1 MTPDTYLT
9 ALPRGWAQHDG
20 TLGLYLHIPFCV
32 QKCRYCDFYS
42 APADDAARAA
52 YVAAL
57 AAHLRAAA
65 PAARDRVIDTVYF
78 GGGTPTLLTGAQF
91 ATVMDT
97 VRAHYDLAPDAEIT
111 AECNPVTNAEHPAE
125 GLLAAGINRL
135 SIGLQS
141 ANENELRL
149 LGRLHDYRAFART
162 FAAARR
168 AGFSNISV
176 DLMLGIPDQTRE
188 SLSHTLDAVL
198 ALAPEHISAYGLRI
212 EEHTPFFAMRDRLV
226 LPDEDTEELL
236 FDDLVQRLGGAGY
249 AHYEIS
255 NFARAGYA
263 SRHNLRYWQGRE
275 YLGFGPGAHSYF
287 HGTRFETPKSTAD
300 YISAANGGDFPATV
314 ADPHPITG
322 REAAAEYVMLR
333 MRLFEGLDS
342 ADFAHRF
349 GTSFESTYGPLD
361 RLLAGGFLTKHGTRF
376 AFTER
381 GMRVSNA
388 ILSDWLDFGTDEEEL

>member
-1 MTPDTYLT
+1 MTDGYLA
-9 ALPRGWAQHDG
+9 ALPHGREQNDG
-20 TLGLYLHIPFCV
+20 TLGVYIHVPFCV

-42 APADDAARAA
+42 AQADPAARAA

-78 GGGTPTLLTGAQF
+78 GGGTPTLLTGAEL
-91 ATVMDT
+91 ALLIDILH
-97 VRAHYDLAPDAEIT
+97 AHYDLAPDAEIT
-111 AECNPVTNAEHPAE
+111 AECNPVTAADGMAE
-125 GLLAAGINRL
+125 GLLQAGFNRL

-141 ANENELRL
+141 ANEHELRL
-149 LGRLHDYRAFART
+149 LGRLHDYRAFEST
-162 FAAARR
+162 FTAARR
-168 AGFSNISV
+168 AGFANISV

-212 EEHTPFFAMRDRLV
+212 EEHTPFFAIRERLT

-236 FDDLVQRLGGAGY
+236 WNDLLQRLGAAGY

-255 NFARAGYA
+255 NFAREGYA

-287 HGTRFETPKSTAD
+287 HGTRFETPKSTAR
-300 YISAANGGDFPATV
+300 YISAVNGGDFTALI
-314 ADPHPITG
+314 ADPHPLSAH
-322 REAAAEYVMLR
+322 EAAEEYVMLR
-333 MRLFEGLDS
+333 MRLAQGLDA

-349 GTSFESTYGPLD
+349 GTSFEEAYGPFD
-361 RLLAGGFLTKHGTRF
+361 RLIAGGFLTKRGSCY

-381 GMRVSNA
+381 GLRVSNA
-388 ILSDWLDFGTDEEEL
+388 ILSDWLDFEEET